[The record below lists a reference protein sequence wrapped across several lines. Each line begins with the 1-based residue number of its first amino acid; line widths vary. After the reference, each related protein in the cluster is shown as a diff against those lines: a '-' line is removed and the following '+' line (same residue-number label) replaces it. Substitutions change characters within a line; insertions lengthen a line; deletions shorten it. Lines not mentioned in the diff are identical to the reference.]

1 MRSLLLV
8 PALLLAAAC
17 GEKAAPEEM
26 TPEAPPAPAALT
38 AADLSGTWSG
48 MTMASGTDSVTS
60 RWTVTLT
67 SDTTG
72 TLTQEGMPE
81 PVGFAI
87 MFDADSS
94 VATSFPFVDPSRGD
108 DMMVMWRSV
117 GRRQADGQI
126 GGTVENM
133 VVGSNEVFARGEW
146 HMTKAP
152 M

>member
-1 MRSLLLV
+1 MRSLLLL

-17 GEKAAPEEM
+17 GEKAAPEE
-26 TPEAPPAPAALT
+26 TVPEVIAPAALT
-38 AADLSGTWSG
+38 AADLSGTWAG
-48 MTMASGTDSVTS
+48 TTMAPGTDSVTS

-72 TLTQEGMPE
+72 TLVDEAVPD

-94 VATSFPFVDPSRGD
+94 VATSLPYVDPTREDG
-108 DMMVMWRSV
+108 MMVMWRSV
-117 GRRQADGQI
+117 GRRQADGSM

-133 VVGSNEVFARGEW
+133 VVGTNEVVARGDW
-146 HMTKAP
+146 QMTKAP

>member
-1 MRSLLLV
+1 MR
-8 PALLLAAAC
+8 ALLLLPVLMFATAC
-17 GEKAAPEEM
+17 GEKAETEETMPEV
-26 TPEAPPAPAALT
+26 TAPAALT
-38 AADLSGTWSG
+38 AADLSGTWTG
-48 MTMASGTDSVTS
+48 MTMASGTDSVTA

-72 TLTQEGMPE
+72 LLTQEGMPE
-81 PVGFAI
+81 PVAFTI

-94 VATSFPFVDPSRGD
+94 IATSLPFVDPTREDG
-108 DMMVMWRSV
+108 MMVMWRSV

-126 GGTVENM
+126 GGTAENM
-133 VVGSNEVFARGEW
+133 VVGSNEAYARGDW

>member
-26 TPEAPPAPAALT
+26 PPEVIAPAALT
-38 AADLSGTWSG
+38 AMDVAGTWNG
-48 MTMASGTDSVTS
+48 MTMAAGTDSVTAT
-60 RWTVTLT
+60 WTSMST

-72 TLTQEGMPE
+72 TLTQEGMAE
-81 PVGFAI
+81 PVNYAV
-87 MFDADSS
+87 MFDADSM
-94 VATSFPFVDPSRGD
+94 VATSFPFVDPTRSD

-117 GRRQADGQI
+117 GRMADDGRLV
-126 GGTVENM
+126 GTVQTM
-133 VVGSNEVFARGEW
+133 VVGTNDVVATGDW
-146 HMTKAP
+146 HATKAP